1 MGLLDRFLSRRSA
14 SRLRVLALGSCRV
27 IDPLRAVRKLGLADC
42 LNRRIRSRTPVYLH
56 DINEMIQFLRLVS
69 GALSMPDGVAP
80 MAFRDWRAKPMP
92 ALLDDAE
99 RLVIEVCT
107 DKHYQAMGWTL
118 NVNEIH
124 RQLVEPAGNAGQ
136 LWWSDVHRGDR
147 PPREVVEG
155 AEAALGRAG
164 KLTEVHRL
172 MLREIAYVSLSA
184 AVIAEG
190 MATLRGL
197 VRCPVLV
204 VPHVA
209 VRLADGGQL
218 AERIEHIDK
227 TIEAARLAG
236 LAVLD
241 PRSFVERD
249 GQQRALD
256 KEGTDFHHYADD
268 YLPVVGREIVR
279 SLRQPGVGQVS

>member
-1 MGLLDRFLSRRSA
+1 M
-14 SRLRVLALGSCRV
+14 
-27 IDPLRAVRKLGLADC
+27 IDPLLAVRKLGLADC

-56 DINEMIQFLRLVS
+56 DVNEMIQFLRLVA
-69 GALSMPDGVAP
+69 GDLSMPDDVAP
-80 MAFRDWRAKPMP
+80 MAFRDWRVKLMP
-92 ALLDDAE
+92 SLLDDAD

-107 DKHYQAMGWTL
+107 DKHYRAMGWSL
-118 NVNEIH
+118 NINEIH
-124 RQLVEPAGNAGQ
+124 RQLVEPAGDCGR
-136 LWWSDVHRGDR
+136 LWWSDVHRGDQ

-155 AEAALGRAG
+155 AEAALRRAG
-164 KLTEVHRL
+164 RLTDVHRRL
-172 MLREIAYVSLSA
+172 LREIGFEALSVA
-184 AVIAEG
+184 AIAEG
-190 MATLRGL
+190 MTTLCNL

-209 VRLADGGQL
+209 VRLADGSLL

-236 LAVLD
+236 LAILD

-249 GQQRALD
+249 GQQRALGNG
-256 KEGTDFHHYADD
+256 GTDFHHYADD

-279 SLRQPGVGQVS
+279 SLRQPGVGRISL